1 VIAAFVAG
9 AGAGAVSAAT
19 FYVNERSGNDSN
31 TCKGRAP
38 TEVCL
43 TIHAAVTK
51 AEAVTGPNTIE
62 VAEGEYKETK
72 SIELAKTTDAGLTIN
87 GEEPGVRFSTNGIR
101 AVTVGAAAGAIT
113 LSHLGIVTNGAAAV
127 RDEGAELT
135 LANDTIEDESG
146 VNGVEAASHGSLTIL
161 NTEINMESGS
171 TGFAVRAK
179 ETPLTLNGDTI
190 LEGSQS
196 AAEAGGVTSEKSTL
210 AMTNTTVDVETGLG
224 PVLFGVAAGRDT
236 SASLTNVAV
245 RQNTSGPGVV
255 LEKTPTN
262 IGGLRVEML
271 NESST
276 APAVLDESE
285 TPGISS
291 TLSGLAVSGE
301 WKGAGVL
308 ADGEQITLS
317 DSRVKLDASSES
329 PAIRYV
335 GGGAGLVVQRSILQS
350 APGANPG
357 ALVVIDG
364 NATTD
369 SSEILGGKDGVFDE
383 TTEAA
388 TRSLT
393 LSASTV
399 DAGAPGI
406 AGDAAGVTGVETVA
420 KGGPGRIANVSIQG
434 SIVLETQ
441 TASAAAGDQVTV
453 NCGYSALPSQ
463 SQAGGGGVGAIACAA
478 GSAGNTEVNPL
489 SALLAEPFG
498 NYQLNPSSSAVD
510 SVPAG
515 AIALP
520 FGLTPSPTDLA
531 GNPRVVDG
539 NGDCTAVQDKGA
551 LELQGHAAAC
561 PTPPV
566 AKITTPPT
574 KPIVGVLSALTI
586 SPSAFLA
593 APKGATISRA
603 KKKKYGAKITYRDSQ
618 AGTTTFTVLLPSV
631 GRRQGRSCKRPG
643 KANRRGKRC
652 TIYKALGSFTHTD
665 TAGANSLHF
674 SGRLN
679 GKRLPKGSYR
689 LQAVPHDAAGNGAA
703 VSVKF
708 TIKK

>member
-1 VIAAFVAG
+1 MKRVRRLCCACVIAAFVAG

-255 LEKTPTN
+255 LEKR
-262 IGGLRVEML
+262 LRTSAAC
-271 NESST
+271 ESKCST
-276 APAVLDESE
+276 KAAPPLPCSTKAKR
-285 TPGISS
+285 PG
-291 TLSGLAVSGE
+291 
-301 WKGAGVL
+301 
-308 ADGEQITLS
+308 
-317 DSRVKLDASSES
+317 
-329 PAIRYV
+329 
-335 GGGAGLVVQRSILQS
+335 S
-350 APGANPG
+350 AP
-357 ALVVIDG
+357 
-364 NATTD
+364 
-369 SSEILGGKDGVFDE
+369 
-383 TTEAA
+383 
-388 TRSLT
+388 RC
-393 LSASTV
+393 
-399 DAGAPGI
+399 
-406 AGDAAGVTGVETVA
+406 
-420 KGGPGRIANVSIQG
+420 R
-434 SIVLETQ
+434 
-441 TASAAAGDQVTV
+441 
-453 NCGYSALPSQ
+453 ALPS
-463 SQAGGGGVGAIACAA
+463 AANGRGPACWPTASRSRSATAA
-478 GSAGNTEVNPL
+478 
-489 SALLAEPFG
+489 
-498 NYQLNPSSSAVD
+498 
-510 SVPAG
+510 
-515 AIALP
+515 
-520 FGLTPSPTDLA
+520 
-531 GNPRVVDG
+531 
-539 NGDCTAVQDKGA
+539 
-551 LELQGHAAAC
+551 
-561 PTPPV
+561 
-566 AKITTPPT
+566 
-574 KPIVGVLSALTI
+574 
-586 SPSAFLA
+586 
-593 APKGATISRA
+593 
-603 KKKKYGAKITYRDSQ
+603 
-618 AGTTTFTVLLPSV
+618 
-631 GRRQGRSCKRPG
+631 
-643 KANRRGKRC
+643 
-652 TIYKALGSFTHTD
+652 
-665 TAGANSLHF
+665 
-674 SGRLN
+674 
-679 GKRLPKGSYR
+679 
-689 LQAVPHDAAGNGAA
+689 
-703 VSVKF
+703 
-708 TIKK
+708 